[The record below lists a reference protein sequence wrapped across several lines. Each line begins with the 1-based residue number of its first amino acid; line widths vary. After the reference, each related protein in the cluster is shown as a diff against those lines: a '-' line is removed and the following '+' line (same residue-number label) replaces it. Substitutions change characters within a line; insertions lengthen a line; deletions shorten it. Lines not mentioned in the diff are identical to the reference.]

1 MFSISSIIFSG
12 TTRRPLISSSKG
24 NLGHLL
30 GGSGSVEAVICVK
43 AMVEKTIPQTLNLKV
58 YIIREDGEVV
68 AHLPTLS
75 YTNLVILVE
84 NAHSLSN

>member
-43 AMVEKTIPQTLNLKV
+43 VMVEKTIPQTLNLKV
-58 YIIREDGEVV
+58 YIIREVT
-68 AHLPTLS
+68 HLPNLS